1 MDDINI
7 YISDLVEQGKLSY
20 AESQIFV
27 DFAHDLVLNGYSDL
41 EIEDIVK
48 KDINQHIKQ
57 S

>member
-7 YISDLVEQGKLSY
+7 YISDLVEQKKLSY

-41 EIEDIVK
+41 EIEEIVK
-48 KDINQHIKQ
+48 KDINKHIER
-57 S
+57 